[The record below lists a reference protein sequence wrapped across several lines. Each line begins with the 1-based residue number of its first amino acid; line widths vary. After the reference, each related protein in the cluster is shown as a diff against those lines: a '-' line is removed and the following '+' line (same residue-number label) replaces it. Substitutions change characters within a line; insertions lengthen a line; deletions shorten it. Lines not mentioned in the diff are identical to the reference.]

1 MIKNQHIIDIIYNF
15 MSVKGIGPVQT
26 NRLLLSLNEYS
37 PISFQN
43 LAFNILNS
51 KQKEEF
57 ENIKDHPVEIKSK
70 FDIEFIL
77 LQEDKYPIEL
87 KDFLGTS
94 APPVLSV
101 IGNQSLLK
109 RKKVAFS
116 GSRNVSEKGLKITRE
131 TVNELIQD
139 NVVIVSGYAKGVD
152 FMAHYNAL
160 ENGGSTIIVLP
171 EGINHFRV
179 KNEFKDV
186 WDWDRIL
193 IISEFKPFEK
203 WMASRAMKRN
213 ATIIALS
220 EVVIVVEAGSTGGS
234 LDAGYKTIEMNKPLF
249 VPQYSQIPASA
260 EGNTLLLSRGASSL
274 KMNKETLK
282 PNVTKIKN
290 LLQIYNKYTLF

>member
-1 MIKNQHIIDIIYNF
+1 
-15 MSVKGIGPVQT
+15 MSVKGVGPVQT

-43 LAFNILNS
+43 LAFNILNG

-70 FDIEFIL
+70 FDIDFLL
-77 LQEDKYPIEL
+77 LQENKYPAEL
-87 KDFLGTS
+87 KDFLSTS
-94 APPVLSV
+94 APPVLSI

-109 RKKVAFS
+109 KKKVAFS
-116 GSRNVSEKGLKITRE
+116 GSRNVSEKGLKITKD
-131 TVNELIQD
+131 TVNELIQE

-152 FMAHYNAL
+152 FMAHYTAL

-179 KNEFKDV
+179 KSEFKDV
-186 WDWDRIL
+186 WDWDRVL
-193 IISEFKPFEK
+193 IISEFQPFEK

-213 ATIIALS
+213 TTIIALS

-234 LDAGYKTIEMNKPLF
+234 LDAGYKTIEMNKSLF
-249 VPQYSQIPASA
+249 VPQYSQIPESA
-260 EGNTLLLSRGASSL
+260 EGNTMLLNRGATPL

-282 PNVTKIKN
+282 PNIAKIKD
-290 LLQIYNKYTLF
+290 LLQIDNKYTLF